1 MAEAPQR
8 PRRARRRRQRSAV
21 ERVRDVSFPIVLRGY
36 DRERV
41 DRYVADMAQLVAE
54 LEASQLPESVV
65 QKALDEVGE
74 QTSSILQ
81 RARET
86 ADEIEARS
94 WSQAEGRLQRAETEA
109 DEARR
114 EADLYAEQVAAD
126 TRAIWEQR
134 QRLIEEIRQ
143 LADEVLGVADDALE
157 RLQEPDTSLADDE
170 AEEEADAEPAADDN
184 GYQDTA
190 FMPRDEL
197 FGTDDTTAESE
208 FVPEDTTVAEAQAE
222 ETLEQ
227 PGSAGEE
234 EEPAEE
240 GSTEFP
246 QQAAQRP
253 QD

>member
-1 MAEAPQR
+1 M
-8 PRRARRRRQRSAV
+8 
-21 ERVRDVSFPIVLRGY
+21 SFPIVLRGY
-36 DRERV
+36 DRDRV
-41 DRYVADMAQLVAE
+41 DRYVQDIAQLVAE

-74 QTSSILQ
+74 QTSGILQ

-114 EADLYAEQVAAD
+114 EANLYAEQVAAD
-126 TRAIWEQR
+126 TRAVWEQR
-134 QRLIEEIRQ
+134 QRLIEEMRQ

-157 RLQEPDTSLADDE
+157 RLQEPDTELGDDDE
-170 AEEEADAEPAADDN
+170 PDAEPAADDN

-190 FMPRDEL
+190 FMSRDEL
-197 FGTDDTTAESE
+197 FGTDDTTAEAQVE
-208 FVPEDTTVAEAQAE
+208 AEDTTVAEA
-222 ETLEQ
+222 
-227 PGSAGEE
+227 PPEE
-234 EEPAEE
+234 EAAEAAGSDEAAQDEPPEDGTA
-240 GSTEFP
+240 EFP
-246 QQAAQRP
+246 EQAAQRP